1 MLQSHLQRKENVP
14 LFSVEFVFG
23 GAATLLILSAMIVA
37 LPAWHWWKIASQYL
51 SLLFVFVASLG
62 ILIPNEIASRGLYV
76 ARVLL
81 AIACATTTRRTTGV
95 VALPSS
101 ALLGLILFSALAPAI
116 PNFDIRIAD
125 TLADINSYTQ
135 FAFATA
141 GFALLVR
148 AWVDAPTRS
157 LRMPNWIGLSLSVIC
172 IALSFC
178 AWNLSNHSER
188 MNAKRN
194 EKNVTE
200 INKIVK
206 FVANYRFN
214 QIINQLEDFAEN
226 SAQLTQSNRVTVSNE
241 AKKILVEKIS
251 YRTERPPL
259 YVL

>member
-1 MLQSHLQRKENVP
+1 
-14 LFSVEFVFG
+14 
-23 GAATLLILSAMIVA
+23 
-37 LPAWHWWKIASQYL
+37 
-51 SLLFVFVASLG
+51 
-62 ILIPNEIASRGLYV
+62 
-76 ARVLL
+76 
-81 AIACATTTRRTTGV
+81 
-95 VALPSS
+95 
-101 ALLGLILFSALAPAI
+101 LILFSALAPAI

-188 MNAKRN
+188 INAKRN